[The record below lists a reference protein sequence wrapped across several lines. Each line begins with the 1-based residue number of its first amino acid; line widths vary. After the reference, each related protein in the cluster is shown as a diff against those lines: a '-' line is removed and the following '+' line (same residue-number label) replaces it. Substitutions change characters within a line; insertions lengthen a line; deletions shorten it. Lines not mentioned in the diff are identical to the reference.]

1 MINLSWSGKR
11 CRLFSGTQK
20 TLILFSDVGKTYI
33 IYYQFNT
40 LILLIIYIVHISF
53 ICCFTGVSVLSTLQ
67 VVPKR
72 KYLFCRKIC
81 YFQLIVKEK
90 LCLYFIL
97 SERNT
102 KSVCQYSV
110 WNDKT
115 ARRLIDD
122 KLYRQ
127 FTMTLTI
134 KEEAK

>member
-20 TLILFSDVGKTYI
+20 TLILFSDVDKTYI

-90 LCLYFIL
+90 LCTLFCLREIQRVFVNIL
-97 SERNT
+97 FE
-102 KSVCQYSV
+102 
-110 WNDKT
+110 
-115 ARRLIDD
+115 
-122 KLYRQ
+122 
-127 FTMTLTI
+127 TI
-134 KEEAK
+134 KPLDVWLMTNFIASLLWLWQ